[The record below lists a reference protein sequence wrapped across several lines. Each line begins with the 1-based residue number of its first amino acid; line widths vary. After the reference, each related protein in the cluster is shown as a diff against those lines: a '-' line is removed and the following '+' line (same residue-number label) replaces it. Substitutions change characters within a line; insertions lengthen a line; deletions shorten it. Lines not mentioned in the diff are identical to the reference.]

1 MQLKLDGYF
10 FECVKQLN
18 HYSEEEIEV
27 MQRTNAQLKAHST
40 DTFHPGMLLGRIQS
54 GKTRSY
60 IGMMALALDD
70 VFDCIVILTK
80 NSNALARQ
88 TYERVAGEFRRA
100 MDEDMVIVHDIIRM
114 PKLRKYELKQ
124 KQIII
129 VKKEIKN
136 VTRLEQFFI
145 DYPEMKMRKVMFIDD
160 EADYASVVYSEDKDR
175 NLIELKKIATK
186 LDDIKAML
194 PTAAYLQVTA
204 TPYSLYL
211 QPDADVLAIRGYQP
225 KRPAFT
231 VLVPTHDKYVGG
243 KFYFEDQSPAARS
256 LYHAIDESELE
267 VLRKPDNRR
276 VKDDYLLTSKNL
288 EGLRH
293 ALLNFIVGAK
303 VRHLSN
309 GYITKYSFIMHT
321 ITTKKAHVWQYDVVS
336 RMESKLK
343 ESITEDP
350 QLFRELVYTAYEDLK
365 HSVQHMPDF
374 SDVLAYVKSSLID
387 EELLIEIVNS
397 EQDVDQL
404 LNYNGELRL
413 RTPMTFF
420 IGGQI
425 LDRGI
430 TVGNLIGFY
439 YGRDPRKFQQD
450 TVLQHSRMYGA
461 RPMEDME
468 VTRFYTTPRIY
479 SAMQR
484 MHFFD
489 EGLREAI
496 MKQDHTIKFLTKD
509 AKGEIIPCS
518 PNKLLMSELIT
529 VKPRKR
535 FLPVGFETVSKTK
548 LNLAM
553 KRIDKMVSTLEKHA
567 VRHTGQNVLVPV
579 QYVRDILMEIQDT
592 FIYTEGMPFHMERY
606 VEMIEYLSEDDLVWV
621 IVRTNRNISRL
632 RSDGRFA
639 DRPDTGH
646 DELQTAY
653 KLGKTHPSVI
663 LLRQNGLSDSGWKDA
678 PFYWPVIVAQ
688 SNMQTTIFS

>member
-1 MQLKLDGYF
+1 MQLKLEGYF
-10 FECVKQLN
+10 FERVKQLN

-27 MQRTNAQLKAHST
+27 MQRTKEQLKAHST
-40 DTFHPGMLLGRIQS
+40 DTFRPGMLLGRIQS

-80 NSNALARQ
+80 NSNALVRQ
-88 TYERVAGEFRRA
+88 TYVRVASEFKSA
-100 MDEDMVIVHDIIRM
+100 VDEDKVIVHDIIRM

-136 VTRLEQFFI
+136 VARLEQFFI
-145 DYPEMKMRKVMFIDD
+145 DYPEMKTRKVMFIDD

-211 QPDADVLAIRGYQP
+211 QPDADVLADRGYQP

-243 KFYFEDQSPAARS
+243 KFYFEEQSPAARC
-256 LYHAIDESELE
+256 LYHAIDESDLE

-293 ALLNFIVGAK
+293 ALVNFIVGAK

-309 GYITKYSFIMHT
+309 DYITKYSFIMHT

-343 ESITEDP
+343 DSITENP

-374 SDVLAYVKSSLID
+374 SDVLQSVKSSLID

-397 EQDVDQL
+397 EQDVNQL
-404 LNYNGELRL
+404 LDYNGELRL

-439 YGRDPRKFQQD
+439 YGRDPRKFQHD

-461 RPMEDME
+461 RPMKDME

-479 SAMQR
+479 NAMQR

-489 EGLREAI
+489 EGLRDAI
-496 MKQDHTIKFLTKD
+496 MKKDHTVKFLTKD

-535 FLPVGFETVSKTK
+535 FLPIGFETVNKTK
-548 LNLAM
+548 LNQAM

-606 VEMIEYLSEDDLVWV
+606 IDMLEYLSEDNLVWV

-663 LLRQNGLSDSGWKDA
+663 LLRQNGHSESGWKDA

>member
-27 MQRTNAQLKAHST
+27 MQRTKEQLKAHST
-40 DTFHPGMLLGRIQS
+40 DTFRPGMLLGRIQS

-88 TYERVAGEFRRA
+88 TYVRVASEFKSA
-100 MDEDMVIVHDIIRM
+100 VDEDMVIVHDIIRM
-114 PKLRKYELKQ
+114 PKFRKYELKQ

-186 LDDIKAML
+186 LDDIKALL

-211 QPDADVLAIRGYQP
+211 QPDADVLAERGYQP

-231 VLVPTHDKYVGG
+231 VLVPTHDKYIGG

-293 ALLNFIVGAK
+293 ALMNFIVGAK

-374 SDVLAYVKSSLID
+374 SDVLESVKSSLID

-397 EQDVDQL
+397 EQDVNQL
-404 LNYNGELRL
+404 LDYNGELRL

-450 TVLQHSRMYGA
+450 TVLQHSRMYGS

-479 SAMQR
+479 NAMQR

-489 EGLREAI
+489 EGLRDAI
-496 MKQDHTIKFLTKD
+496 MKKDHTVKFLTKD

-518 PNKLLMSELIT
+518 PSKLLMSELIT

-535 FLPVGFETVSKTK
+535 FLPIGFETVNKTK
-548 LNLAM
+548 LNQAM

-592 FIYTEGMPFHMERY
+592 FIYTHLPFHMERY
-606 VEMIEYLSEDDLVWV
+606 IDMLEYLSEDNLVWV

-663 LLRQNGLSDSGWKDA
+663 LLRQNGHSDSGWKDA